1 MLSSAERINFISEY
15 IGSYESKIKLLN
27 QNGLFGYVTENAKF
41 IRSQANYT
49 LAIVVISSI
58 VLLIILIVLILWLWI
73 RHKKKKME
81 KLATIS
87 SVAQNQ
93 KMMDEILK
101 SNKKAGQKPK
111 AENLDKDKSN

>member
-1 MLSSAERINFISEY
+1 
-15 IGSYESKIKLLN
+15 
-27 QNGLFGYVTENAKF
+27 
-41 IRSQANYT
+41 
-49 LAIVVISSI
+49 
-58 VLLIILIVLILWLWI
+58 
-73 RHKKKKME
+73 ME